1 MEIGPSAERRG
12 EDSLLMQFLTS
23 AHPSLLGKR
32 SMFMAC
38 RSVLPLKLVPTGQV
52 LEVKKKKVS

>member
-32 SMFMAC
+32 SMFMA
-38 RSVLPLKLVPTGQV
+38 
-52 LEVKKKKVS
+52 EVGSYRAGS